1 MNNHRR
7 LVIPAAAVL
16 ILLLSGAT
24 ATTSA
29 QVPTPSPGKMPQH
42 QAGMKDMAGM
52 SAMTGAP
59 HHVLAMAYRDNL
71 VTFARALQ
79 EQVTQ
84 SKTVNLDLARPAV
97 AEMRRSLDQMQQH
110 HQAQMAMMGDKM
122 TGGKMSDDK
131 TTGDKMMGDKMM
143 AGKMM
148 GGQAKPPMPETM
160 QDMKSHLAALN
171 EHLSALESAVNVG
184 APDVKAVSDHLT
196 EILKQCAGMSAMS
209 ANAKPHQMK

>member
-1 MNNHRR
+1 MTNHRH
-7 LVIPAAAVL
+7 LAIPAAAGL

-29 QVPTPSPGKMPQH
+29 QVPTSSPGKMPQH
-42 QAGMKDMAGM
+42 QAGMKDMPGM
-52 SAMTGAP
+52 RAMTGAP

-79 EQVTQ
+79 GQVTQ

-110 HQAQMAMMGDKM
+110 HQAQMAM
-122 TGGKMSDDK
+122 
-131 TTGDKMMGDKMM
+131 TGDQMMGDKT
-143 AGKMM
+143 
-148 GGQAKPPMPETM
+148 KPSMSSTM
-160 QDMKSHLAALN
+160 QDMQSHLAALN
-171 EHLSALESAVNVG
+171 EHLSALESVVNAG
-184 APDVKAVSDHLT
+184 APDAKAVSDHLT

-209 ANAKPHQMK
+209 ANAKPHHMK